1 MSNLFDA
8 HFTFNTTG
16 SMSSS
21 DNFKAYLDN
30 DGNII
35 DNSQLDYGYHHIP
48 ISINISKLFIIK
60 RHTLGLGDI
69 IDFFTKKLYI
79 KDLIVYLTKG
89 NCGCEE
95 RRIVFNKWFKFVWF
109 TFTIRSLYL
118 QDHEMINRLKNFKK
132 YNIKLP
138 TEDKKT
144 ERKLPTRSEVA
155 QNGVTNVPSSIQKP
169 VTKEQVKR
177 SCGCANKKK

>member
-21 DNFKAYLDN
+21 DNFKAYLDS

-35 DNSQLDYGYHHIP
+35 DNSQLEYGYHNIP
-48 ISINISKLFIIK
+48 ISINISKLLIIK

-69 IDFFTKKLYI
+69 IDFFTKTLYI
-79 KDLIVYLTKG
+79 KNLIVYLTKG

-95 RRIVFNKWFKFVWF
+95 RRILFNKWFKFVWF
-109 TFTIRSLYL
+109 SFSIRALYL
-118 QDHEMINRLKNFKK
+118 QDNEMIARLKNLKK
-132 YNIKLP
+132 YNLSIP
-138 TEDKKT
+138 TEDKKI
-144 ERKLPTRSEVA
+144 ERKLPTRQEVSK
-155 QNGVTNVPSSIQKP
+155 NDVKHIIPSTQKP

-177 SCGCANKKK
+177 SCGCGNRKK